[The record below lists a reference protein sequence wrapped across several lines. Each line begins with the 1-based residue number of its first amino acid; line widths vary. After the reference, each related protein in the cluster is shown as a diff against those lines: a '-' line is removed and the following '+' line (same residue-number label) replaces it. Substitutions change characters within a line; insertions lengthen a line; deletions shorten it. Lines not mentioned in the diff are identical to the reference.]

1 MQIDE
6 NIFDEVW
13 YILKQCLQK
22 NDGKQQIE
30 RTTKGSTMLSGN
42 IYCAHCGK
50 KMVSTSHTDNYT
62 RADGTACL
70 KREYRHICTAKAVK
84 REKFD
89 GQSSYVAQKIDKA
102 VTEILKSYLSK
113 IKLTP
118 KDIALEKCY
127 KSEIAEP
134 KKKQNGLQKEI
145 EKLKRQVVELSAEV
159 GKFLIGESR
168 FTPYIFSVSIKNTN
182 ELLKQKETELND
194 INYKLQISRQRWAS
208 LITATRSSGHGQMNL
223 KTRQWNRKR

>member
-1 MQIDE
+1 M
-6 NIFDEVW
+6 
-13 YILKQCLQK
+13 KR
-22 NDGKQQIE
+22 GK
-30 RTTKGSTMLSGN
+30 
-42 IYCAHCGK
+42 C
-50 KMVSTSHTDNYT
+50 
-62 RADGTACL
+62 
-70 KREYRHICTAKAVK
+70 
-84 REKFD
+84 D
-89 GQSSYVAQKIDKA
+89 GQSAYVAYKIDKA

-145 EKLKRQVVELSAEV
+145 EKLKRQVVELSAEI

-194 INYKLQISRQRWAS
+194 INYKLPISRQRWAS